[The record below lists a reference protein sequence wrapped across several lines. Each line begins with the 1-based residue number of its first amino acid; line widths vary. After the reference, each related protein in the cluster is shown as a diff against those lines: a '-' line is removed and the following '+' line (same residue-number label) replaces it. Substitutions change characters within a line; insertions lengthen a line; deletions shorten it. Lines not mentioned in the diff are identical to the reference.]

1 SVLAVARAGAGVNN
15 IPLDDFA
22 KRGVVVFNTPGANAN
37 AVKELVLLALLMG
50 GRKITEGIDWVK
62 TLKGKGKDVGPA
74 VEKGKSAFVG
84 GEIKGKTLGVV
95 GLGAIGRLVAN
106 DCIELGM
113 DVMGYD
119 PYISV
124 DAAWRIQRS
133 VKRVDVL
140 SELYENAD
148 YITLHLP
155 YTAST
160 KGMIDREAFAQ
171 MKDGAVLVN
180 CSRGE
185 LVDNEALLEALSSG
199 NISRY
204 ITDFPCDELI
214 GAENVICIPHLGA
227 STPEAEDNC
236 AYAAAGSLVDY
247 IENGNIRNSVN
258 FPACV
263 MPRSNDVRLCILH
276 LNIKDMITRFSGAVS
291 AKGLNID
298 HFINSSHGEYA
309 YSMLDIDGDPG
320 DDILETVN
328 AIEGVIRSRIIR

>member
-1 SVLAVARAGAGVNN
+1 MCEILLLNEISSVANEAFDSSYILSSTCEKPVGVMVRSFNMHGYDLPESVLAVARAGAGVNN

-140 SELYENAD
+140 SELYETQ
-148 YITLHLP
+148 IT
-155 YTAST
+155 S
-160 KGMIDREAFAQ
+160 
-171 MKDGAVLVN
+171 
-180 CSRGE
+180 
-185 LVDNEALLEALSSG
+185 
-199 NISRY
+199 
-204 ITDFPCDELI
+204 PCTSP
-214 GAENVICIPHLGA
+214 IP
-227 STPEAEDNC
+227 P
-236 AYAAAGSLVDY
+236 
-247 IENGNIRNSVN
+247 
-258 FPACV
+258 P
-263 MPRSNDVRLCILH
+263 PR
-276 LNIKDMITRFSGAVS
+276 A
-291 AKGLNID
+291 
-298 HFINSSHGEYA
+298 
-309 YSMLDIDGDPG
+309 
-320 DDILETVN
+320 
-328 AIEGVIRSRIIR
+328 